1 MVKNKK
7 KIYGAD
13 ATNMLST
20 AYTATASVG
29 RAMSWFQLAGSIFFA
44 IILIIIGVVILNND
58 NTSYDISTRAIIKNA
73 SCSGSGKS
81 SSCTLTLTY
90 NVNGEKMSTDISAN
104 GVYNVGQ
111 TINIKYSSKN
121 PQDITLDTI
130 SSGFIAWMFIIF
142 GFFVMIGSSV
152 WFYFVQT
159 NETIAAASGVGNI
172 AGIAK
177 SGFNDTDYN
186 TNYSTEVND
195 SNGSNDYNNN

>member
-29 RAMSWFQLAGSIFFA
+29 RAMSWFQLAGSIFFG
-44 IILIIIGVVILNND
+44 IILIIIGIIILNSD
-58 NTSYDISTRAIIKNA
+58 STSYDISTTAIITNT

-81 SSCTLTLTY
+81 SSCTLTLSY
-90 NVNGEKMSTDISAN
+90 SVNEEKMSTNITAN
-104 GVYNVGQ
+104 GVYNIGQ
-111 TINIKYSSKN
+111 NINIKYNSKN
-121 PQDITLDTI
+121 PHNITLDTI
-130 SSGFIAWMFIIF
+130 SSSFIAWMFIIF
-142 GFFVMIGSSV
+142 GIFVIIGSSI

-159 NETIAAASGVGNI
+159 NETIAAASGVGEI

-177 SGFNDTDYN
+177 SGFNNNDFN
-186 TNYSTEVND
+186 TNYSTE
-195 SNGSNDYNNN
+195 SNDTVNNIE